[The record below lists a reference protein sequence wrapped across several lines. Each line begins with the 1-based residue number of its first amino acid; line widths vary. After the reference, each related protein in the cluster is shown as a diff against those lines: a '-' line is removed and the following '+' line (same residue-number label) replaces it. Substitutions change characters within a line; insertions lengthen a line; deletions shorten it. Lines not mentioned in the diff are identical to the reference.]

1 MLSQH
6 HLLEKDYFFFSNLN
20 YKCLLSKIK
29 WSYLQVCLWTS
40 IPLTCVFASQSCPSL
55 PCPCFDHTG
64 DLWNPWPGIEPRI
77 LAMESWSTNHWTA
90 REFQTISWLLLLYNC
105 HKIQYCGFSNLIS
118 FYNVFLVIV
127 VLLLYHL
134 MFKNELYL

>member
-1 MLSQH
+1 MSQH
-6 HLLEKDYFFFSNLN
+6 HLLEKDYFFFPIWITSALRQRSNGHT
-20 YKCLLSKIK
+20 YGSVYGLLFH
-29 WSYLQVCLWTS
+29 WPMFLLH
-40 IPLTCVFASQSCPSL
+40 QSCPSL
-55 PCPCFDHTG
+55 PCPCFGHTD
-64 DLWNPWPGIEPRI
+64 DLWNPWPGIKPRI

-90 REFQTISWLLLLYNC
+90 REFQTISWLLLLYNY
-105 HKIQYCGFSNLIS
+105 HKIQYCGFSYLIS